1 MRLPQRVQS
10 SSPNVVP
17 STFHSSRENE
27 TFQSD
32 MPKTRNDNTIKL
44 TRPLFFSIFTSH
56 THSPLKCFSL
66 GSNTLIS
73 SSSFKSLKSM
83 FCLKRCPHTF
93 VENIRLY
100 VKSSPIPVYIYIFP
114 CIVYTLSLAYIPN
127 ILLLFFSPFSF
138 PIVLTFP
145 RQRLS
150 ISFWRIAK
158 HTAIL

>member
-1 MRLPQRVQS
+1 VTEPSDKVRLPQRVQS

-56 THSPLKCFSL
+56 PHSPLKCFSL

-83 FCLKRCPHTF
+83 FCLKRYPHTF

-100 VKSSPIPVYIYIFP
+100 VKSSPIPVYIYMCIFP
-114 CIVYTLSLAYIPN
+114 CIVYTLSLAYIPK
-127 ILLLFFSPFSF
+127 ILLLFFFAIFFSYCSHV
-138 PIVLTFP
+138 P
-145 RQRLS
+145 
-150 ISFWRIAK
+150 
-158 HTAIL
+158 